1 METFTSKSGK
11 VFVFVGEDGC
21 NCNKCIFNQM
31 GAEGNAL
38 CREAPDCDGEGYYVL
53 KSEVK

>member
-1 METFTSKSGK
+1 MEEFKSKSVK
-11 VFVFVGEDGC
+11 EFVFIREDGC

-31 GAEGNAL
+31 GAEGTLL
-38 CREAPDCDGEGYYVL
+38 CREAPDCDGEGYYIL